1 MPFRPPDAAGAGADT
16 TASQARWQIS
26 AAGGTFPTWRR
37 DGKELYFTS
46 PAGDMMAA
54 QITSS
59 TTSVVSGVPLKLF
72 TPAIFGAGI
81 EAAQGRQYDVA
92 PDGRF
97 LVNVV
102 LDSGPVSPITL
113 IQNWNPDAGK

>member
-1 MPFRPPDAAGAGADT
+1 M
-16 TASQARWQIS
+16 
-26 AAGGTFPTWRR
+26 WRH
-37 DGKELYFTS
+37 DGRELYFIS

-54 QITSS
+54 QITANE
-59 TTSVVSGVPLKLF
+59 TSVVSSVPLKLF
-72 TPAIFGAGI
+72 TPAIYGAGI

-102 LDSGPVSPITL
+102 LDSGPAPPIML